1 MNLNDCPQSE
11 TEEDTLSDSSNGT
24 RQSAAPATAVVAPT
38 AMGNA
43 PGNTLAACFNGTKDG
58 GIFIMADAPAGF
70 QPGHIK
76 WKKELSGEVYVQLR
90 SLVAFALST
99 TEGVGF
105 YKTVT
110 NNIRKVIQDIN
121 DLGEKRFQFTS
132 DAQGKKK

>member
-1 MNLNDCPQSE
+1 
-11 TEEDTLSDSSNGT
+11 
-24 RQSAAPATAVVAPT
+24 
-38 AMGNA
+38 
-43 PGNTLAACFNGTKDG
+43 
-58 GIFIMADAPAGF
+58 MADAPAGF